1 MWKRYNPNP
10 TQTARIGDCS
20 IRAIAKALET
30 DWEEAYILLSLNGY
44 IMGDMPNSNTVI
56 NSVLRQN
63 GFKRMDISNECPD
76 CYTIKEF
83 CKSFSEG
90 RYVVGTGTHVVAI
103 VNGDF
108 YDSWDSGDEI
118 VAYAWKKE

>member
-20 IRAIAKALET
+20 VRAIAKALET

-56 NSVLRQN
+56 NSVLKQN

>member
-20 IRAIAKALET
+20 VRAIAKALET

-56 NSVLRQN
+56 NSVLKQN

-103 VNGDF
+103 VSGDY